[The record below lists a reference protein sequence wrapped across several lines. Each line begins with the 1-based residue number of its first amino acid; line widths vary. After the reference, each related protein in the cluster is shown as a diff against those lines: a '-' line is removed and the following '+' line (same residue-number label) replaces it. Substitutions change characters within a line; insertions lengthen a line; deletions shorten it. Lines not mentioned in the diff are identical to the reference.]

1 MRPNVLIAEDDTA
14 LQSLFAKVFDYAGFD
29 VACVGDGDEALEQ
42 IDEALPNVIILDVNM
57 PGRSGLQIMDY
68 LHEANCLNALQTVI
82 VTANP
87 IAAKTAQAEYADLVL
102 IKPVDAYALV
112 ALAERLLAS
121 VPTLKGNAHGKVSRF

>member
-1 MRPNVLIAEDDTA
+1 MRPHVLIAEDDSA

-29 VACVGDGDEALEQ
+29 VACVGDGDEAMQQ
-42 IDEALPNVIILDVNM
+42 INDSFPSVIVLDINM
-57 PGRSGLQIMDY
+57 PGRSGLQIIDD
-68 LHEANCLNALQTVI
+68 LRQNDRLNDMRTVI

-87 IAAKTAQAEYADLVL
+87 LAAKTRQAEYADLVL

-121 VPTLKGNAHGKVSRF
+121 VA